1 MPTVKNSGLEQKVL
15 DYIKENRLVSP
26 GEKLVV
32 AVSGGPDSVCL
43 LRVLSELRRE
53 LGIDLHVAHLNHRLR
68 GRESDADAKYVA
80 GLAKRLSLP
89 ATIASRDVKLYQKKH
104 RLSLEEAAREVR
116 YDFLAAVAKK
126 AGALKVAVGHTSNDH
141 IETLLMHLIRGT
153 GTRGLRGL
161 MPITTLNVS
170 GGSLTVVR
178 PLLCL
183 SREETVAYCQTY
195 KLKPRLDASN
205 LVLEPLRNK
214 IRRRLL
220 PELQEYNPQIT
231 QALLRLSRT
240 SADDFDFIETEARKL
255 IKDTIKVGKN
265 SVVIA
270 KKSFLALPRALQRY
284 LLRFSVE
291 SLLGSLKDIEAGHIE
306 EIIDALKK
314 PAGKVIGLPFGI
326 NFTVEYDR
334 YVLSPDSLS
343 LCPFPSLTGKMNL
356 KIPGKTVFSGR
367 EINAD
372 FITPAAFKS
381 RSNKTDDFS
390 ACFDFEKVGK
400 KLTIRHRLPG
410 DRFQPLGMSQQKKLN
425 VFMID
430 ARIPRSWRS
439 RIPIICSSDK
449 VLWVAGYRIDE
460 RFKVRPETKKVLRL
474 ELKRI

>member
-1 MPTVKNSGLEQKVL
+1 MPIGKTSALEEKVL
-15 DYIKENRLVSP
+15 DYIREKKLFSP

-43 LRVLSELRRE
+43 LHILSEMRQE
-53 LGIDLHVAHLNHRLR
+53 LGIKLHVAHLNHRLR
-68 GRESDADAKYVA
+68 GEASQADAEYVA
-80 GLAKRLSLP
+80 GLAKRLGIP
-89 ATIASRDVKLYQKKH
+89 ATVTSRDVKFYQKQH

-116 YDFLAAVAKK
+116 YDFLAGVAKE

-141 IETLLMHLIRGT
+141 IETLLMHLLRGT

-161 MPITTLNVS
+161 IPITTLNAS
-170 GGSLTVVR
+170 GGSLTIIR

-183 SREETVAYCQTY
+183 NREDTVAYCRACN
-195 KLKPRLDASN
+195 LKPRLDASN
-205 LVLEPLRNK
+205 LSLEPLRNK
-214 IRRRLL
+214 VRRRLI
-220 PELQEYNPQIT
+220 PELQKYNPQIT
-231 QALLRLSRT
+231 RALLRLSRT
-240 SADDFDFIETEARKL
+240 AADDLDFIETETRR
-255 IKDTIKVGKN
+255 IMKDIVATRKN
-265 SVVIA
+265 SVVI
-270 KKSFLALPRALQRY
+270 KKKGFLALPRALQRH

-306 EIIDALKK
+306 EIINALKK

-326 NFTVEYDR
+326 NFTIEYDR

-343 LCPFPSLTGKMNL
+343 LCPFPAPAGKTNL
-356 KIPGKTVFSGR
+356 KIPGKTVFSGQ
-367 EINAD
+367 EIDAA
-372 FITPAAFKS
+372 FITPSAFKS
-381 RSNKTDDFS
+381 RSDKTDDFS

-400 KLTIRHRLPG
+400 KLAVRHRLPG

-439 RIPIICSSDK
+439 RVPIVCSGNK
-449 VLWVAGYRIDE
+449 VLWVVGYRIDE

-474 ELKRI
+474 EFKRI